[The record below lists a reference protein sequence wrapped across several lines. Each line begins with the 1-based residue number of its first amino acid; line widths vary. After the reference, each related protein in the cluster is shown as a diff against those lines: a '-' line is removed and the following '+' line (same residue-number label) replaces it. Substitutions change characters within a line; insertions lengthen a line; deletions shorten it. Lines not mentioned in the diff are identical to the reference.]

1 MYYSPLR
8 YPGGK
13 ARLSAFIAK
22 VCMDNEIT
30 GHYVEP
36 YSGGAAV
43 ALFLLMEGYVEKI
56 TINDK
61 DRSIYAFWHSVLYRT
76 DELCNLIE
84 NAKLDVDEWRRQRE
98 VQNNKADSDL
108 LDLGFST
115 FYQNRTN
122 RSGIIQGGLMGGIDQ
137 QGKYPMDCR
146 FNKADLIK
154 RIKNIAQHR
163 ENINLYG
170 QDAVDLIDKIEL
182 ESANDN
188 VIFYFDPP
196 YYNKASTLYMNH
208 YKDDNHKTV
217 RDKIKSIDKIKWIV
231 SYDNVPEIQQLSSS
245 FERKEFSFKHTAHT
259 TKVGKEVIFFSDN
272 LIQPSI
278 KEYEPSKFKKSKKN
292 KEILYKLD

>member
-43 ALFLLMEGYVEKI
+43 ALFLLMEGYVKKV

-76 DELCNLIE
+76 DELCYLIE

-146 FNKADLIK
+146 FNKTDLVK
-154 RIKNIAQHR
+154 RIRNIAQHR

-182 ESANDN
+182 ESVHDN

-231 SYDNVPEIQQLSSS
+231 SYDNVPEIQQLYSA

-259 TKVGKEVIFFSDN
+259 SKVGKEVIFFSDN
-272 LIQPSI
+272 LIQPDV
-278 KEYEPSKFKKSKKN
+278 EGYEPSKFKKSKKN